1 MTAERT
7 RAQESRAAIQQLYI
21 SMRHLFI
28 RGGYKPLGVSGE
40 GMIEA
45 LMVLRP
51 EIYGSIADP
60 ERVELEGL
68 LYIFQRLPQGVEE
81 CRYIRLITKEGF
93 EHSGFTP
100 IIPPKRRRNCYR
112 IDEEQMFVE
121 LTNGRSDI
129 YDILTHLTFLYIE
142 AEKVCRNALDPRGRK
157 KRDWLNLEQVV
168 ELEKTGEPINREV
181 ACTYL
186 SGLLGRTFEETLA
199 AVKRFEAASRVNS
212 LFHIVYWMGQLSIEE
227 ALEKNDREI
236 TFSSALREKIGH
248 HTFGSAWANNIKLFL
263 HKKGWLDRPIHI
275 ISSNPH
281 SVMNSLY
288 AFGATRTKPT
298 AKGMEALARE
308 LSHDDSRDLRH
319 QVEDYATRHGM
330 YQLNDQSGT
339 NITVQIIDTQQVK
352 PEGLAPEI
360 HWNADLV
367 AQEKPLL
374 LVMDYA
380 FGEQAYEVMDE
391 LLKPFEFDFGMRI
404 SDFGLEAEQPP
415 HSSHQQTND
424 VDLPTS
430 PNPQSAI
437 RNPCLPNR
445 QAQSEAPQS
454 EIRIPLRVSSIS
466 LMGKAGILE
475 GGKGDIMVP
484 TAHVF
489 EGTAD
494 NYPFDNDFTKEDF
507 EGNGLLVSE
516 GTMITVLGT
525 SLQNKDILRY
535 FLRSSWRAVGL
546 EMEGAHYQKAIQA
559 ASKIRKNI
567 SENVTLRYAYYA
579 SDNPLLTGHTLA
591 SGSLGEEGVK
601 PTYLITL
608 KILNKIFSKK

>member
-1 MTAERT
+1 MTERT

-40 GMIEA
+40 AMIEA
-45 LMVLRP
+45 LMVLQP
-51 EIYGSIADP
+51 EIYGSLGDP

-68 LYIFQRLPQGVEE
+68 HYISQRLPEGIEE

-93 EHSGFTP
+93 EMSGFTP
-100 IIPPKRRRNCYR
+100 IVPPKRRRNCYR
-112 IDEEQMFVE
+112 IDGEQMFIE

-142 AEKVCRNALDPRGRK
+142 AEKVRRNALDPKGRK

-168 ELEKTGEPINREV
+168 ELEKHGEPINREV

-199 AVKRFEAASRVNS
+199 AVKRFEATNRVSS
-212 LFHIVYWMGQLSIEE
+212 LFHIVYWMGRLSIEE
-227 ALEKNDREI
+227 EQDKNDREI
-236 TFSSALREKIGH
+236 TFSAALREKIGH
-248 HTFGSAWANNIKLFL
+248 HIFGNAWANNIKQFL
-263 HKKGWLDRPIHI
+263 HKKNWLDRPIHI

-281 SVMNSLY
+281 SVMNCLY
-288 AFGATRTKPT
+288 AFGATR
-298 AKGMEALARE
+298 AKHASRSMEDLARE
-308 LSHDDSRDLRH
+308 LSHDENQDMRL
-319 QVEDYATRHGM
+319 QVEEYAARHGM
-330 YQLNDQSGT
+330 CQLDDHSGT
-339 NITVQIIDTQQVK
+339 NITVQIIDTQQVA
-352 PEGLAPEI
+352 PEGLAPELQ
-360 HWNADLV
+360 WNADLV

-374 LVMDYA
+374 LVIDYA

-391 LLKPFEFDFGMRI
+391 LLKPFEIENGELKMENETKI
-404 SDFGLEAEQPP
+404 
-415 HSSHQQTND
+415 
-424 VDLPTS
+424 
-430 PNPQSAI
+430 PNTQY
-437 RNPCLPNR
+437 
-445 QAQSEAPQS
+445 
-454 EIRIPLRVSSIS
+454 RIPLKVVSIS

-494 NYPFDNDFTKEDF
+494 NYPLLNDFTKADF
-507 EGNGLLVSE
+507 EGNGLKVCE

-559 ASKIRKNI
+559 ASKIRKSIN
-567 SENVTLRYAYYA
+567 ENVVLRYAYYA

-608 KILNKIFSKK
+608 KILERIFE